1 MQDAPQVEHALCNV
15 IEYLE
20 NDDPQ
25 DHCRFLG
32 LLLGNERKIPEEDN
46 SYYLSITKLSAIQ

>member
-20 NDDPQ
+20 SADPQ

-32 LLLGNERKIPEEDN
+32 LLLANERKIPEVDN
-46 SYYLSITKLSAIQ
+46 SYYLCITKLSAI